1 MKAPKRHS
9 RRIRAAHD
17 YRVHAI
23 WWRGQRAVGPMIGL
37 VIQRAPTG
45 RPIQM
50 RPGAGLSAWLTK
62 AQAKR
67 LRDALSEALR

>member
-1 MKAPKRHS
+1 VKAPKRHS

-23 WWRGQRAVGPMIGL
+23 WWRGQPRVDQIGL

-45 RPIQM
+45 RPIQL
-50 RPGAGLSAWLTK
+50 RPGAGLPAWLTR